1 MNQKLTHLQNYMN
14 SESIDVVYLDNPNT
28 VAYFTNFESNPHER
42 IVAYIVTQ
50 KDHFLFVPALE
61 KEEAKSQSN
70 VENIYTYND
79 EEDPWKIIAEETSK
93 LVKKINY
100 FCIDEGTLTVERY
113 NKLNQAF
120 LETQKQDHTIASN
133 DIGSIID
140 QMRVVKTQD
149 EIDKMIVAGKLAD
162 EALQIG
168 IDSLVEGIT
177 EQEIVAIIDMEMKKR
192 GVSEM
197 SFSTLVLFGDHAANP
212 HGNPGDRKLKQNE
225 FVLFDLGVIYNGY
238 ASDVTRTI
246 AFGEVSEKEVEVYE
260 IVKEAQRTAQEAVK
274 PGMRAGELDQIAR
287 KVIED
292 AGYGKYFNHRL
303 GHGIGKT
310 AHEFPSI
317 HGSNET
323 ILEPGMCFS
332 IEPGIYIPGE
342 VGVRVEDCVY
352 VTEEGCEPFT
362 FMDKELYT
370 VIR

>member
-1 MNQKLTHLQNYMN
+1 MNQKLNHLQEYMV
-14 SESIDVVYLDNPNT
+14 SEAIDVVYLDNPNT

-50 KDHFLFVPALE
+50 KDHFLFVPTLE
-61 KEEAKSQSN
+61 KEEASSQSN
-70 VENIYTYND
+70 VENIYSYND
-79 EEDPWKIIAEETSK
+79 EENPWKIIAEETSK
-93 LVKKINY
+93 LVEEINY
-100 FCIDEGTLTVERY
+100 YCVDETTLTVERD
-113 NKLNQAF
+113 NNLRHAF
-120 LETQKQDHTIASN
+120 LDLQKKDHTISSD
-133 DIGSIID
+133 DISAIID
-140 QMRVVKTQD
+140 QMRVVKEQD
-149 EIDKMIVAGKLAD
+149 EIDKMIVAGELAD

-177 EQEIVAIIDMEMKKR
+177 EQEVAALIDMEMKKR

-197 SFSTLVLFGDHAANP
+197 SFSTLVLFGDHAASP
-212 HGNPGDRKLKQNE
+212 HGNPGERQLKQNE
-225 FVLFDLGVIYNGY
+225 FVLFDLGVIYDGY

-246 AFGEVSEKEVEVYE
+246 AFGEISEKEEEVYE
-260 IVKEAQRTAQEAVK
+260 IVLEAQRTAQEAVK
-274 PGMRAGELDQIAR
+274 PGMRAGELYQIAR
-287 KVIED
+287 QVIAD

-342 VGVRVEDCVY
+342 VGVRIEDCVY
-352 VTEEGCEPFT
+352 VTEDGCEPFT
-362 FMDKELYT
+362 LMDKELYT
-370 VIR
+370 IVI

>member
-1 MNQKLTHLQNYMN
+1 MKQQLNSLQDYMI
-14 SESIDVVYLDNPNT
+14 SENIDVVYLDNPNA

-79 EEDPWKIIAEETSK
+79 EENPWKIIAKETSK
-93 LVKKINY
+93 LVNEINF
-100 FCIDEGTLTVERY
+100 FCIDETTLTVERY
-113 NKLNQAF
+113 NKLSQAF
-120 LETQKQDHTIASN
+120 LDTQQPDHTISSE

-140 QMRVVKTQD
+140 QMRVVKTSD
-149 EIDKMIVAGKLAD
+149 EIDKMMAAGELAD

-177 EQEIVAIIDMEMKKR
+177 EQEVAAIIDMEMKKR

-225 FVLFDLGVIYNGY
+225 FALFDLGVIYNGY
-238 ASDVTRTI
+238 ASDATRTI
-246 AFGEVSEKEVEVYE
+246 AFGEVNEKEKEVYE
-260 IVKEAQRTAQEAVK
+260 IVLEAQRTAQEAVK
-274 PGMRAGELDQIAR
+274 PGMRAGNLDQIAR

-292 AGYGKYFNHRL
+292 AGYGEYFNHRL

-352 VTEEGCEPFT
+352 VTEDGCEPFT
-362 FMDKELYT
+362 LMDKELYT
-370 VIR
+370 VVK

>member
-1 MNQKLTHLQNYMN
+1 MNQKLNHLQEYMV
-14 SESIDVVYLDNPNT
+14 SENIDVVYLDNPNT

-50 KDHFLFVPALE
+50 KDHFLFVPTLE
-61 KEEAKSQSN
+61 KEEASSQSN
-70 VENIYTYND
+70 VENIYSYND
-79 EEDPWKIIAEETSK
+79 EENPWKIIAEETSK
-93 LVKKINY
+93 LVEEINY
-100 FCIDEGTLTVERY
+100 YCVDETTLTVERD
-113 NKLNQAF
+113 NNLRHAF
-120 LETQKQDHTIASN
+120 LDRQKKNHTISSD
-133 DIGSIID
+133 DISAIID
-140 QMRVVKTQD
+140 QMRVVKEQD
-149 EIDKMIVAGKLAD
+149 EIDKMIVAGELAD

-177 EQEIVAIIDMEMKKR
+177 EQEVAAIIDMEMKKR

-197 SFSTLVLFGDHAANP
+197 SFSTLVLFGDHAASP
-212 HGNPGDRKLKQNE
+212 HGNPGERQLKQNE

-246 AFGEVSEKEVEVYE
+246 AFGEISEKEEEVYE
-260 IVKEAQRTAQEAVK
+260 VVLEAQRTAQEAVK

-287 KVIED
+287 QVIAD

-317 HGSNET
+317 HGANET

-342 VGVRVEDCVY
+342 VGVRIEDCVY
-352 VTEEGCEPFT
+352 VTEDGCEPFT
-362 FMDKELYT
+362 LMDKELYT
-370 VIR
+370 IVI